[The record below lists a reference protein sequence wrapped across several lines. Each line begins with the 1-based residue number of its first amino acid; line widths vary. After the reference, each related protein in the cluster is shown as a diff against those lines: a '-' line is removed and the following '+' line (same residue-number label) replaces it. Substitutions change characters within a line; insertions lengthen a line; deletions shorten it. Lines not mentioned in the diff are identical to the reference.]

1 MPPPTAL
8 RSVQRVAV
16 RTEDEVPRYLVEGEV
31 TVGAQLPPADLDQ
44 VIERNLMGSVTWI
57 CSFVADRWT
66 YALYEGPHPEAVRR
80 AAGTS
85 GLEVARVDEVE
96 RLDPYAYPGRSDSV
110 PEGEEM
116 R

>member
-1 MPPPTAL
+1 M
-8 RSVQRVAV
+8 
-16 RTEDEVPRYLVEGEV
+16 PRYLVEGEV
-31 TVGAQLPPADLDQ
+31 AVGAEFPPADLER

-57 CSFVADRWT
+57 CSFVADRRT

-85 GLEVARVDEVE
+85 GLEVARVDEVKL
-96 RLDPYAYPGRSDSV
+96 LDPYAYGSPVSSV
-110 PEGEEM
+110 SRGEDT